1 MVNGRLLAWLSWLWP
16 ERCALCRAPIGA
28 GKDFCAGCHADL
40 PWIKTGCPTC
50 AAPSSS
56 SARCGRCQ
64 RKPPAMHR
72 TYAALR
78 YAEPVDRLIVGL
90 KYRRR
95 LDLARALAQLLLPTL
110 QKIHTRPD
118 IVLPVPLHSA
128 RLRERGYNQALE
140 IARVLARRLKLPL
153 ATDAVRRT
161 RATATQTTLPR
172 TQRAR
177 NVRNAFAVRTDELN
191 GKHVAIVDD
200 VMTSG
205 HTIDALAKV
214 LRRAGAKEISVWII
228 ARA

>member
-1 MVNGRLLAWLSWLWP
+1 
-16 ERCALCRAPIGA
+16 
-28 GKDFCAGCHADL
+28 
-40 PWIKTGCPTC
+40 
-50 AAPSSS
+50 
-56 SARCGRCQ
+56 
-64 RKPPAMHR
+64 
-72 TYAALR
+72 
-78 YAEPVDRLIVGL
+78 
-90 KYRRR
+90 
-95 LDLARALAQLLLPTL
+95 
-110 QKIHTRPD
+110 
-118 IVLPVPLHSA
+118 VLPVPLHSA